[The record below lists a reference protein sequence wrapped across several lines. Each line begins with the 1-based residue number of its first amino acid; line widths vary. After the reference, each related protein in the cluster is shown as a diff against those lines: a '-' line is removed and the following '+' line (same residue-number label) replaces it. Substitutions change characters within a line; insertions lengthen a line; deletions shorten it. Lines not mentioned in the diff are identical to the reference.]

1 MRFRTNPQAL
11 LRKVRQSG
19 RVHQQK
25 REVLTQA
32 AIARVAG
39 LSRQTVAAY
48 KHVLTEVLKPA
59 VVAVL
64 GVVAPKPDVKF
75 GVHQVSAPVFPCIN
89 AVVTGLDLEPVDSS

>member
-1 MRFRTNPQAL
+1 MQPLAHDVRHKATES
-11 LRKVRQSG
+11 KVRAAC
-19 RVHQQK
+19 RFLQQK

-64 GVVAPKPDVKF
+64 GVVAPKPDI
-75 GVHQVSAPVFPCIN
+75 GWCASGICPRFPR
-89 AVVTGLDLEPVDSS
+89 VLTLSSRG